1 MPNPALGV
9 GMHWLGGL
17 ASASFYVPY
26 RWVKRWSWETFWLA
40 GGIFSWIIAPW
51 ILAWLNTRDLFAV
64 LSGTPAAT
72 LFWVAFF
79 GLLWGVGGLTYGLTM
94 RYLGLS
100 LGMAV
105 VLGLCAAFGTLAPPV
120 IHGVF
125 VGRVLGTP
133 SGRIILLG
141 VFVCLAGIT
150 IAGLAGLSKE
160 RAMPAEQQKAVIQE
174 FNLRKGIAVA
184 VLSGV
189 MSACFALGLDRGDPI
204 RQLTLARGTAP
215 IWQGLA
221 ILPVLLV
228 GGFLTNFV
236 WCLILHVRN
245 KSGHEYFSKY
255 SREIAK
261 ASHDEITIETA
272 LDAPSREL
280 VEHSSGWD
288 VNRSSGI
295 AVAPRPAVAEPYR
308 VPMLA
313 NYLLCALAGTTWYFQ
328 FFFYTMGESQMG
340 RYKFSS
346 WTLHM
351 ASIIIFGSLWGIGLK
366 EWKGA
371 GARAGWLLG
380 LALLLLVGSTVIVG
394 YGNYVALAP

>member
-1 MPNPALGV
+1 MANPALGV
-9 GMHWLGGL
+9 GLHWLGGL

-40 GGIFSWIIAPW
+40 GGVFSWIIAPW
-51 ILAWLNTRDLFAV
+51 LLAWLNTRDLFLV
-64 LSGTPAAT
+64 LSSAPTAT

-105 VLGLCAAFGTLAPPV
+105 VLGLCAAFGTLAPPL

-125 VGRVLGTP
+125 MTRVLGTL

-141 VFVCLAGIT
+141 VFVCLAGISV
-150 IAGLAGLSKE
+150 AGLAGLTKE

-174 FNLRKGIAVA
+174 FNLRKGVAVA

-204 RQLTLARGTAP
+204 RRLTLTHGTAP

-245 KSGHEYFSKY
+245 KSGHEYFNKY
-255 SREIAK
+255 ARETGTTSRG
-261 ASHDEITIETA
+261 EITM
-272 LDAPSREL
+272 DAPSREL
-280 VEHSSGWD
+280 VEHSSGWQE
-288 VNRSSGI
+288 RGGS
-295 AVAPRPAVAEPYR
+295 AVVLAQRPAVAEPYR

-328 FFFYTMGESQMG
+328 FFFYTMGETQMG
-340 RYKFSS
+340 RYRFSS

-371 GARAGWLLG
+371 GVRAGWLLA
-380 LALLLLVGSTVIVG
+380 LALALLVGSTVIVG
-394 YGNYVALAP
+394 YGNYVALAN